1 MGKIPS
7 RVWISNIVD
16 SQMLYFWPPIMAVTI
31 AVLVGLYYRKKL
43 FRKYNSDVCK
53 YNSLAP
59 LNISANFDSGLF
71 DCFQNQKSVKKFM
84 FACFCP
90 SVRWAANASATGF
103 LDFWTALIL
112 SSLFLSFMFVLGFVG
127 RGHIRT
133 QSEMQ
138 KSPVR
143 DFFSWC
149 CCYACALMQEA
160 KFVDSGFL
168 EIRDGQNG
176 QIDLE
181 SLPPT
186 FSVFERPVDQDTPE
200 IKVSINIE
208 SQ

>member
-1 MGKIPS
+1 VGKIPS

-16 SQMLYFWPPIMAVTI
+16 SQMLYYWPPIVAVTI

-53 YNSLAP
+53 YKSLAP

-71 DCFQNQKSVKKFM
+71 DCFQDQKSVKKFM

-127 RGHIRT
+127 RGHIRS

-160 KFVDSGFL
+160 KFVDSGFR
-168 EIRDGQNG
+168 EIRDGQS
-176 QIDLE
+176 DLE

-186 FSVFERPVDQDTPE
+186 FSVFESPVDQDTPE